1 MPFGQ
6 QSGPPAS
13 AQQVKRLLALLQDAG
28 YDSWRDARG
37 PLRLTQ
43 RQAGGKFTR
52 DEADA
57 LIERLETDA
66 EAEASDVTST
76 GTGDGTDTQERRSTA
91 APRKTATPTT
101 PATPR
106 LTAAERALHDMP
118 DALLAAELQRRGWIV
133 VEP

>member
-13 AQQVKRLLALLQDAG
+13 AQQVKKLLALLQDAG
-28 YDSWRDARG
+28 YESWRDARG

-43 RQAGGKFTR
+43 RQSGGKFTR

-57 LIERLETDA
+57 LIERLESEA
-66 EAEASDVTST
+66 EAEASDSAST
-76 GTGDGTDTQERRSTA
+76 GTGDGTGTQDRRSTA
-91 APRKTATPTT
+91 APRRTPSPTT

-106 LTAAERALHDMP
+106 LTAAERSLREMP